1 MHTSG
6 KVFAWLAVLLIGVA
20 VWITSKT
27 LAVRDAWMDLAQKNE
42 AEIKKNDDEIAR
54 LNGALAVARTNL
66 ARTMIGWDRV
76 WPESPARINPN
87 GGLTVQGLAGAEQN
101 QVVYVFAPQQDG
113 SSIFIGDF
121 KVTKPGD
128 NNTEA
133 MPYSR
138 RRANDPKPPNFAAR
152 VRTLIP
158 NQFQTRL
165 DMLGEQLLAVELT
178 IETNTEELAR
188 QGKLLEQTDKLIGL
202 RMAEINGNPQL
213 EGQSLPPVNIKGLLT
228 AIFDEEDARDAA
240 LIEADTLLHNL
251 KKTRDA
257 FERIRK
263 DNELRVKS
271 LPQPAP
277 QEPAVGA
284 TRR

>member
-6 KVFAWLAVLLIGVA
+6 KILAWLAVLLIGVA

-42 AEIKKNDDEIAR
+42 AEIKKNDEEIAR
-54 LNGALAVARTNL
+54 LTAALAVARTNL

-87 GGLTVQGLAGAEQN
+87 GSLTVQGLAGAEQN
-101 QVVYVFAPQQDG
+101 QVLFVFAPQQDG
-113 SSIFIGDF
+113 TSVYIGDF

-128 NNTEA
+128 NATEA
-133 MPYSR
+133 VPYSR
-138 RRANDPKPPNFAAR
+138 RRENDPKPPNFAAR

-165 DMLGEQLLAVELT
+165 DMLSEQLLEAELT
-178 IETNTEELAR
+178 IGTNTEELAR
-188 QGKLLEQTDKLIGL
+188 QGKLLQQVEKLIEL
-202 RMAEINGNPQL
+202 RMAEINGNSQL
-213 EGQSLPPVNIKGLLT
+213 EGQSLPPVNIRGLLT
-228 AIFDEEDARDAA
+228 AIFDEEDVRDAA
-240 LIEADTLLHNL
+240 LIEADALLHDL

-271 LPQPAP
+271 LP
-277 QEPAVGA
+277 
-284 TRR
+284 